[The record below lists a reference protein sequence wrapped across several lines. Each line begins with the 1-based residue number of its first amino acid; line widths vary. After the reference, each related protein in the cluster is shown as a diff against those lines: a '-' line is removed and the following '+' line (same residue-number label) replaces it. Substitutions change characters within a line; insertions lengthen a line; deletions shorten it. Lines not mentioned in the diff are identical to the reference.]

1 MTIRGSKGAGA
12 NSTTTETTGTTD
24 STNSKSGKVIVHI
37 RGQKL
42 SIKSDR
48 DPRHVN
54 ELAAH
59 VDGKV
64 GVLQDA
70 APAVSLDKLLMLAS
84 MNIAEELFEAR
95 RQNEEL
101 REALKTRVDAAMAIV
116 DEVESELG

>member
-12 NSTTTETTGTTD
+12 NSTTTETTG
-24 STNSKSGKVIVHI
+24 SSNSKSGSVSVHI

-54 ELAAH
+54 ELAAY
-59 VDGKV
+59 VDQKV

-70 APAVSLDKLLMLAS
+70 APSVSLDKLLMLAS
-84 MNIAEELFEAR
+84 MNVAEELFEAR
-95 RQNEEL
+95 RKNEEL
-101 REALKTRVDAAMAIV
+101 RKALQKKVDAAIAIV
-116 DEVESELG
+116 DEFEADLE